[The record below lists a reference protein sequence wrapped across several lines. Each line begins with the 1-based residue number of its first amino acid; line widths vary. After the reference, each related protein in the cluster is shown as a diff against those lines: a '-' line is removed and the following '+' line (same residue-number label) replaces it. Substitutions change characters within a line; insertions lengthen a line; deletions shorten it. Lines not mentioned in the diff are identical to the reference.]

1 MFQRETVQ
9 LLGARSSSK
18 DLRPQS
24 TFIPPTVEE
33 PTFGPQN
40 PFFPPTITIPPLI
53 TTPHLPP
60 SHISRYEIGA
70 YADLYKDGASIPQ
83 IPGISNPQTPPPTQR
98 PAPSFGSVVAKTVAH
113 HLFKHSRFTQ
123 LNLVQTDPAMAVSSL
138 SNPDGPSGFDP
149 ELQAKFPEAYA
160 FAVRVDRFGKE
171 QIALLK
177 VTMEPSKPHLFKE
190 FALLGRLLKKG
201 TGHDL
206 YTPGVHTEGFQPV
219 AIKVEAMVLEAAQFT
234 KSFALQRLNNPIQ
247 ADIDVTLGVL
257 RGAGELAKGTFR
269 FLLDTHNPND
279 VISRDMLSTL
289 DILASNIDMRFTSMI
304 HQINPGY
311 DPYSPASKAGS
322 ELFKALIF
330 ERILIG
336 KTAAI
341 TRGGARAVEGL
352 AARSE
357 VAYVE
362 QRALLGR
369 MNSPAYRSG
378 FVSEKTARKLA
389 ERNIEEIKLVIEP
402 KKYNYI
408 FGIVK
413 RSEHN
418 SARAAHN
425 ASQMRRLGISNS
437 AEGRVLLEKHFDS
450 VLEDPS
456 NIIKKYSNQFGTY
469 EIRESILSGPS
480 GKFAKLES
488 SFEILPDGSRR
499 FITTIPKGG

>member
-1 MFQRETVQ
+1 MLQARASTHLNPHVPHPATQGPTVQ
-9 LLGARSSSK
+9 ILQ
-18 DLRPQS
+18 DLPLSLHPQS
-24 TFIPPTVEE
+24 YS
-33 PTFGPQN
+33 
-40 PFFPPTITIPPLI
+40 ITIPP
-53 TTPHLPP
+53 
-60 SHISRYEIGA
+60 
-70 YADLYKDGASIPQ
+70 
-83 IPGISNPQTPPPTQR
+83 PTQH
-98 PAPSFGSVVAKTVAH
+98 PAPSFGGVVAKAVVDR
-113 HLFKHSRFTQ
+113 LLKHSRFTQ
-123 LNLVQTDPAMAVSSL
+123 LNLVQTDPAMSMSSL

-177 VTMEPSKPHLFKE
+177 VTMEPPKPHLFKE

-269 FLLDTHNPND
+269 FLLDTHNPDD
-279 VISRDMLSTL
+279 VISRDMLSTF

-304 HQINPGY
+304 QQVNPGY
-311 DPYSPASKAGS
+311 NPHSPASKAGS

-341 TRGGARAVEGL
+341 TRGGARALTGL

-362 QRALLGR
+362 QRALLR
-369 MNSPAYRSG
+369 PAYRGG
-378 FVSEKTARKLA
+378 FAGEKTVAKLA
-389 ERNIEEIKLVIEP
+389 DRNIEEIKLVIEP

>member
-1 MFQRETVQ
+1 MLQARASTHLNPHVPHPATQGPTVQ
-9 LLGARSSSK
+9 ILQ
-18 DLRPQS
+18 DLPLSLHPQS
-24 TFIPPTVEE
+24 YS
-33 PTFGPQN
+33 
-40 PFFPPTITIPPLI
+40 ITIPP
-53 TTPHLPP
+53 
-60 SHISRYEIGA
+60 
-70 YADLYKDGASIPQ
+70 
-83 IPGISNPQTPPPTQR
+83 PTQH

-123 LNLVQTDPAMAVSSL
+123 LNLVQTDPAMSMSSL
-138 SNPDGPSGFDP
+138 SNP

-341 TRGGARAVEGL
+341 TRGGARALTGL

-362 QRALLGR
+362 QRALLR
-369 MNSPAYRSG
+369 PAYRGGFAGEKTVAKLADRNIKAVRTVNRSSNHTHIAFIENGEIKTISMGDMSHAGTLPDKGPLSKAGRALQKKSDRLDSAFPKPSG
-378 FVSEKTARKLA
+378 TSHEVNLQGQKVLDEILNHPDKVVIRDTTKKRYGGVFDIKIGSEKGMGVRFKTNGEFVGFL
-389 ERNIEEIKLVIEP
+389 EP
-402 KKYNYI
+402 K
-408 FGIVK
+408 
-413 RSEHN
+413 
-418 SARAAHN
+418 
-425 ASQMRRLGISNS
+425 
-437 AEGRVLLEKHFDS
+437 
-450 VLEDPS
+450 
-456 NIIKKYSNQFGTY
+456 
-469 EIRESILSGPS
+469 
-480 GKFAKLES
+480 
-488 SFEILPDGSRR
+488 
-499 FITTIPKGG
+499 